1 MTKVRVRSPAKIN
14 LFLRVLARRPDG
26 YHDIETLFQAIDVE
40 DRLIISTS
48 AGAASIEVPGF
59 PELETDDN
67 LVLRAVRCLEQKTG
81 LRFPVAIRLDK
92 RIPVAA
98 GLGGG
103 SSNAAAALL
112 GVCALFDVSLS
123 ADDLAHAALSLGA
136 DVPFFLTGGAAV
148 GEGIGE
154 RLTPVNVPSDYRVVL
169 INPGF
174 PVSTAAVYR
183 QFSKN
188 LTGQP
193 RMSRVWTVLRES
205 RAPAGVLHND
215 LQEPAERL
223 YPEITELCQ
232 FFRASGIDA
241 VLMSGSGPTVFGVDE
256 RDSVASVPTVQRSRW
271 RLLSARPIDRGVVV
285 E

>member
-40 DRLIISTS
+40 DRLTISKS
-48 AGAASIEVPGF
+48 DGATAIEVHGF
-59 PELETDDN
+59 PELETEDN
-67 LVLRAVRCLEQKTG
+67 LVLRAVRCLEERTG
-81 LRFPVAIRLDK
+81 ARFPVTIRLDK

-103 SSNAAAALL
+103 SSNAAAALV
-112 GVCALFDVSLS
+112 GICALFDLPLS
-123 ADDLAHAALSLGA
+123 TDDLACAALRLGA
-136 DVPFFLTGGAAV
+136 DVPFFLAGGAAV

-154 RLTPVNVPSDYRVVL
+154 RLTPVNLPIDYPLVL
-169 INPGF
+169 VNPGF
-174 PVSTAAVYR
+174 PVSTAEVYR

-193 RMSRVWTVLRES
+193 RTSTVWTVLAEG
-205 RAPAGVLHND
+205 RAPTGVLHND

-223 YPEITELCQ
+223 YPEITELCR
-232 FFRASGIDA
+232 FLRDSRIEA
-241 VLMSGSGPTVFGVDE
+241 VLMSGSGPTVFGVGALD
-256 RDSVASVPTVQRSRW
+256 RVISQAAIQRNRW
-271 RLLSARPIDRGVVV
+271 NLISARPLNRGVMV